1 MQNHDHPISYSLS
14 HSPHAHAIRVFNIFN
29 SFGRSLPKH
38 DLSSDIS
45 MQASHALLISI
56 PAKLASV
63 TSFLHG

>member
-1 MQNHDHPISYSLS
+1 MHMLYGFLI
-14 HSPHAHAIRVFNIFN
+14 FFN

-63 TSFLHG
+63 TGDLGLYASDF

>member
-1 MQNHDHPISYSLS
+1 MLYGFLI
-14 HSPHAHAIRVFNIFN
+14 FFN

-63 TSFLHG
+63 TGDLELYASDF

>member
-1 MQNHDHPISYSLS
+1 
-14 HSPHAHAIRVFNIFN
+14 VFLIFFN

-56 PAKLASV
+56 PAYQLNLCSDSCNCLA
-63 TSFLHG
+63 